1 MKEEEKIFTQHAEHV
16 EWRSKL
22 KFYNDEISILRHR
35 LDEIVSKNTGDD
47 ALKQVEHFENQL
59 IIQKNNIDELNHL
72 INVDEDS
79 LNHEVLKNPV
89 AVDHRKVH
97 YHAEEKDAI
106 ESFEKNFNELRSE
119 FKLFA
124 MKYM

>member
-1 MKEEEKIFTQHAEHV
+1 MKQEEKIFAQHAEHT

-22 KFYNDEISILRHR
+22 KFYNDEISILRNR
-35 LDEIVSKNTGDD
+35 LSEIVSKNTNVE

-72 INVDEDS
+72 INVDEDK
-79 LNHEVLKNPV
+79 LTHEVVHNPV

-97 YHAEEKDAI
+97 YHAEEKEAI
-106 ESFEKNFNELRSE
+106 DTFEKNFNELRNE
-119 FKLFA
+119 FKVFA
-124 MKYM
+124 SKLM